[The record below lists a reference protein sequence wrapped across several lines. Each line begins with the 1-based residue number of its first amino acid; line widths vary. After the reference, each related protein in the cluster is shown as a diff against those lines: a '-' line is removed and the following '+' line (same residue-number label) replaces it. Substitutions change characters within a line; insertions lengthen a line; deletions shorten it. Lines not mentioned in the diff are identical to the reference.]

1 LEKLLSS
8 IFMINISLILKI
20 YKNPITKDDILLNFE
35 ECINSS
41 ILLINSIK
49 EYFTSK

>member
-1 LEKLLSS
+1 MKRGNQPKYNIKLS
-8 IFMINISLILKI
+8 
-20 YKNPITKDDILLNFE
+20 YKNPITKDDILLNYE